1 MRGKTAPLAGLVM
14 ACALCG
20 SPTFAADP
28 ETNYQL
34 YCMGCHV
41 ADGSGL
47 AGKVPSIR
55 DTLVPFALLDDGRRF
70 LVQVPGSA
78 QSPLTDRDTAQL
90 LNWMIRNLAHE
101 PAPARLRQFTQAEV
115 ARYRSQR
122 LVTVRATRA
131 QLIAKIRAVS
141 P

>member
-1 MRGKTAPLAGLVM
+1 MRSTASRLSGLLFALAL
-14 ACALCG
+14 ACNLAV
-20 SPTFAADP
+20 AATP
-28 ETNYQL
+28 ATNYQL

-47 AGKVPSIR
+47 PGKVPSIR
-55 DTLVPFALLDDGRRF
+55 ETLVGFALLDDGRRF

-78 QSPLTDRDTAQL
+78 QSPLSNGDTAQL
-90 LNWMIRNLAHE
+90 LNWMIRNLALE
-101 PAPARLRQFTQAEV
+101 KAPAALRDFTEGEV
-115 ARYRSQR
+115 AGYRSQR

-131 QLIAKIRAVS
+131 QLLARIRAKS